1 MRLHYDGTDAVS
13 PIWSIMH
20 GHEGARFAPARPWIR
35 TGLTDP
41 GRKRRFCR
49 RAAGGF
55 GPSGSSAMDS
65 ASARV
70 IIVAGHESGRAL
82 AQVLS
87 RMGLSGVRIVPSAH
101 DARLLCE
108 SNHADACLVMLPR
121 ALPDEMPR
129 WSADSEAPG
138 RGAGVPS
145 LLIAEVVT
153 PHLARFARNFGY
165 FAAIPA

>member
-1 MRLHYDGTDAVS
+1 
-13 PIWSIMH
+13 
-20 GHEGARFAPARPWIR
+20 
-35 TGLTDP
+35 
-41 GRKRRFCR
+41 
-49 RAAGGF
+49 
-55 GPSGSSAMDS
+55 
-65 ASARV
+65 
-70 IIVAGHESGRAL
+70 
-82 AQVLS
+82 
-87 RMGLSGVRIVPSAH
+87 MGLSGVRIVPSAH

-165 FAAIPA
+165 FAAIPASLAPRMLYRCVRAMLQRRRQSIARSTWPRGRPASLALGAFNLRPSETWNGGKPKLQ